1 MLFLIFFTACLFSP
15 YAHAQKQS
23 PSPFDKKVNDL
34 RHEKPHLFQ
43 PDKKPNKKSTSSLF
57 TYKNACRA
65 VDLGA
70 LCIGLYR
77 INRAYH
83 LIYDP
88 VHNMGSADRKALEN
102 LSWIVG
108 TSVANSLQAAGN
120 HAAFAKTAGFI
131 TLEMIIYEKLIKM
144 GLYCGKLVINPVKKI
159 MGATVALLQKIVS

>member
-1 MLFLIFFTACLFSP
+1 MLILLFFTACLFSP
-15 YAHAQKQS
+15 HAYAQKHLR
-23 PSPFDKKVNDL
+23 SPFDEKVNDL

-43 PDKKPNKKSTSSLF
+43 SDKKPNKKSTSSLL

-65 VDLGA
+65 VNMGA

-88 VHNMGSADRKALEN
+88 VQNIDSADRKALEN

-108 TSVANSLQAAGN
+108 TSVANSLQAASN

-131 TLEMIIYEKLIKM
+131 TLEMIIYNKLIKM
-144 GLYCGKLVINPVKKI
+144 GLYCGKLVINPLKKI
-159 MGATVALLQKIVS
+159 MGATAALLQKIV